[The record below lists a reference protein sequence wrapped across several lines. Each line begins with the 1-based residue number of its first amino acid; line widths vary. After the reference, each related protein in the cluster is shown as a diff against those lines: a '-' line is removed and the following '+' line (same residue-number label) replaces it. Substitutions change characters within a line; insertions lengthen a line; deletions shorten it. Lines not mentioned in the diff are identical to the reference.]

1 MVKEDASPP
10 CIKGE
15 QEVRL
20 SEVRGAVR
28 MMRAQLLGA
37 GECATVDTV
46 SRGFGMCDGAGRVL

>member
-1 MVKEDASPP
+1 MPRVIHP

-28 MMRAQLLGA
+28 MMSARLLGA

>member
-20 SEVRGAVR
+20 SEVRGAIR
-28 MMRAQLLGA
+28 MMSVWLLGA
-37 GECATVDTV
+37 GECATVGTIR
-46 SRGFGMCDGAGRVL
+46 RGSGLRDSASRVL